1 MTPRLRP
8 ARAADLAELAQLARE
23 TYAVAFAHT
32 FTVEGDLEAHLD
44 ANISDAA
51 VAEWIADAE
60 VTVAELG
67 GRIVGFC
74 QAGPTPAGS
83 YGGFPAEGEPAV
95 HRLYVA
101 RELIGQRLGGTLL
114 STALA
119 DLNAAERDVYLDVW
133 EGNYGAQ
140 RLYARHGFVALG
152 RVGVPTVSGAGAGYD
167 IVMVRERP

>member
-1 MTPRLRP
+1 MNPRLRP
-8 ARAADLAELAQLARE
+8 ARPDDLAELARLARE

-32 FTVEGDLEAHLD
+32 FTVEGDLEAHLA

-51 VAEWIADAE
+51 VAEWIADEE
-60 VTVAELG
+60 VTVAEMD

-74 QAGPTPAGS
+74 QRGPTPAGS

-101 RELIGQRLGGTLL
+101 RELIGQGLGGTLL
-114 STALA
+114 RAALA

-133 EGNYGAQ
+133 EGNHGAQ
-140 RLYARHGFVALG
+140 RLYARHGFQPLG
-152 RVGVPTVSGAGAGYD
+152 RVALATASGAGAGSD
-167 IVMVRERP
+167 IVMVRRAG